1 MESLPVS
8 AEARTVRVE
17 TQQGLWFHPPFHRV
31 CWWSCPQSVEGQRAQ
46 EGKGHIPYVFK
57 KSGQI
62 PTGDCGPSSG
72 CLVKIECSA
81 FLS

>member
-46 EGKGHIPYVFK
+46 EGKGHI
-57 KSGQI
+57 S
-62 PTGDCGPSSG
+62 
-72 CLVKIECSA
+72 
-81 FLS
+81 